1 MSLSSL
7 SRRRPA
13 YTDQYSYVRGEYAI
27 GDEKV
32 PYFSIS
38 MTIREADQ
46 YLRLAR
52 ELAFSDDEPV
62 NLEELFQRTV
72 DEDRAAGPIAT
83 YLRQSGSLKFFNA
96 FTVVLLPVDPDKADT
111 VAESYVEDSAAPA
124 ETPDGDLE
132 RTPIGPVQID
142 SLPGTDIGFIRW
154 STKRA
159 RAVILD
165 GQHRFLALKKILDSP
180 QTNLLKPDTTKIPVL
195 LLVLDERAGFVP
207 ARDQD
212 RLLHACRSIF
222 VALNKHAVAVSKTR
236 TYLLDDQDIVS
247 VSMRRLLTSEVGDGR
262 NGQDSIDRIPLALVD
277 WHSDQAKFDRGL
289 HLTSVLGLHETIRQ
303 IYPNR
308 CDETDY
314 EGLREYITKV
324 SALIGP
330 VGDSRWS
337 ELALRNRLSKYEDDA
352 LPFIFSAEEVSAVAD
367 AFASGVGQA
376 IVRPLLQLEPYKKLR
391 EDYQAEGLIGG
402 PLELWLG
409 FDKYGKQAFQ
419 TRTGNDPSDL
429 ARGIAENVK
438 SGDNAFAVI
447 FQRGILLSAVRFD
460 IARSEFAGEW
470 ECSSDRFAVL
480 ERWIERMNARVA
492 PYLANPDFWLGTGIK
507 GDRNVNYT
515 KVGANGVKGLVSLSV
530 MCPIVEL
537 RENAAV
543 LADGGI
549 PSEALTTSEQLAWKM
564 ISDPDSPYL
573 RDDRVMVDAAESSL
587 QFAAYRWLAQQFE
600 TIGRGRAPG
609 VVAGVTRQA
618 CIEYRNAA
626 KAYVQSEL
634 RASGVPADDD
644 VVLQGVLVLGARRL
658 AQIAQVSV

>member
-52 ELAFSDDEPV
+52 ELAFTDDEPV

-72 DEDRAAGPIAT
+72 DEDRSAGPIAT
-83 YLRQSGSLKFFNA
+83 YLRQPGSLKFFNA

-111 VAESYVEDSAAPA
+111 VAESYSEDSDAPA
-124 ETPDGDLE
+124 EIPDGDLK
-132 RTPIGPVQID
+132 RTSIGPVQID
-142 SLPGTDIGFIRW
+142 NLPGMDIGFIRW

-165 GQHRFLALKKILDSP
+165 GQHRFLALKRILDSP

-262 NGQDSIDRIPLALVD
+262 SGQDSFDRIPLALVD

-289 HLTSVLGLHETIRQ
+289 HLASVLGLHETIRQ
-303 IYPNR
+303 IYPRR

-314 EGLREYITKV
+314 EGLREYIAKV
-324 SALIGP
+324 SALVGP
-330 VGDSRWS
+330 TADSRWS
-337 ELALRNRLSKYEDDA
+337 ELALRNRVSKCEDDA
-352 LPFIFSAEEVSAVAD
+352 LPFIFSTEEVSAVAE
-367 AFASGVGQA
+367 AFASGIGQA
-376 IVRPLLQLEPYKKLR
+376 IVRPLLQLEPYKRLR
-391 EDYQAEGLIGG
+391 EGYEAAGLIGG

-429 ARGIAENVK
+429 ARDVAESVK

-447 FQRGILLSAVRFD
+447 FQRGILLSAIRFD

-470 ECSSDRFAVL
+470 KCESGRFTVL
-480 ERWIERMNARVA
+480 DRWIERMNERIAINLV
-492 PYLANPDFWLGTGIK
+492 NPDFWLGTGIK

-515 KVGANGVKGLVSLSV
+515 KVGANGVKGFVSLAV
-530 MCPIVEL
+530 MCPVEEL
-537 RENAAV
+537 RENARVFDEA
-543 LADGGI
+543 GI
-549 PSEALTTSEQLAWKM
+549 PVETLTDSEQLAWKM
-564 ISDPDSPYL
+564 ISDPENPYL
-573 RDDRVMVDAAESSL
+573 RDDRAMADATGDSL
-587 QFAAYRWLAQQFE
+587 QFAAYRWLAGQFGVV
-600 TIGRGRAPG
+600 GRGRAANI
-609 VVAGVTRQA
+609 VAGVTRAA
-618 CIEYRNAA
+618 CIEYRNSA
-626 KAYVQSEL
+626 KVYVQSEL
-634 RASGVPADDD
+634 RAAGLLTDDE

-658 AQIAQVSV
+658 AQIALSSG

>member
-83 YLRQSGSLKFFNA
+83 YLRQPGSLKFFNA
-96 FTVVLLPVDPDKADT
+96 FTVVLLPVDTDKADT
-111 VAESYVEDSAAPA
+111 VAESYSEDSDAPA
-124 ETPDGDLE
+124 ESPDGDLE
-132 RTPIGPVQID
+132 RTSIGPVQID
-142 SLPGTDIGFIRW
+142 NLPGMDIGFIRW

-262 NGQDSIDRIPLALVD
+262 AGQESIDRIPLALVD

-303 IYPNR
+303 IYPSR
-308 CDETDY
+308 CDESDY

-330 VGDSRWS
+330 EGDSRWS
-337 ELALRNRLSKYEDDA
+337 ELALRNRVSKHEDDA

-367 AFASGVGQA
+367 AFVSGLGQA
-376 IVRPLLQLEPYKKLR
+376 IVRPLMQLEPYKRLR
-391 EDYQAEGLIGG
+391 EGYEAGGLIGG

-429 ARGIAENVK
+429 ARSISEDVK
-438 SGDNAFAVI
+438 TGDNAFAVV

-460 IARSEFAGEW
+460 IARSDFVVEW
-470 ECSSDRFAVL
+470 GCSSDRFAVL
-480 ERWIERMNARVA
+480 DCWIERVNKRIT
-492 PYLANPDFWLGTGIK
+492 PYLASPDFWLGTGIK

-515 KVGANGVKGLVSLSV
+515 KVGANGVKGFVSLAV
-530 MCPIVEL
+530 MCPVDEL
-537 RENAAV
+537 RENTAS
-543 LADGGI
+543 LIESDIRSG
-549 PSEALTTSEQLAWKM
+549 ALTESERLAWKM
-564 ISDPDSPYL
+564 ISDPESPYL
-573 RDDRVMVDAAESSL
+573 RDDRLMADAADHSL
-587 QFAAYRWLAQQFE
+587 QFAAYRWLAEQFGA
-600 TIGRGRAPG
+600 IGRGRAPSI
-609 VVAGVTRQA
+609 VAGVMRAA

-626 KAYVQSEL
+626 KVYVQSEL
-634 RASGVPADDD
+634 RAAGVPADED

-658 AQIAQVSV
+658 AQIVQSSV